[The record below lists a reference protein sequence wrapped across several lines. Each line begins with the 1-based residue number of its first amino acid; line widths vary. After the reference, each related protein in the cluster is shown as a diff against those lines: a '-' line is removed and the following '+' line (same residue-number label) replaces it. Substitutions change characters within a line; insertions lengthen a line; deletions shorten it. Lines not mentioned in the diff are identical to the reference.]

1 MALRTEGTWFGQL
14 LRRVSRLQGSCSRRS
29 SSLLCLSANQEQD
42 LGFCHRDHNKAG
54 VLHLCSDAGHRPRS
68 ALLCASASGRRP
80 HVFPYASCA
89 FPGNP
94 RGHEPLGRSFLLA
107 MKRQNV
113 RTLSLIICTFTYLL
127 VGAAVFDA
135 LESDF
140 EMREK
145 EQLEA
150 EEKRLQGKYNI
161 SEDDYRKLES
171 IIMEAEPHR
180 AGVQWKFAGSF
191 YFAITVI
198 TTIGKCGSLSLSP
211 GPSRHHKSPFVIP
224 GARECGDYH
233 RWATGRDLLSP
244 GNKYTACA
252 QEHMFTFTH
261 RAHLHRAASLNIKF
275 KATCCSAHSE
285 L

>member
-1 MALRTEGTWFGQL
+1 MALRTGRTWFGQV
-14 LRRVSRLQGSCSRRS
+14 LRRVSRLQGSWSRRS

-42 LGFCHRDHNKAG
+42 LGVCHRDHHKAG
-54 VLHLCSDAGHRPRS
+54 DFLHRCSDSGVHRGHHRHHRRS
-68 ALLCASASGRRP
+68 APFCVSASSRRCP
-80 HVFPYASCA
+80 HGFPHACCA

-94 RGHEPLGRSFLLA
+94 RGHEPLGRRFLLA

-161 SEDDYRKLES
+161 SEDDYRKLET

-198 TTIGKCGSLSLSP
+198 TTIGKCQSPLASPSLLHWSLHGHYRCLS
-211 GPSRHHKSPFVIP
+211 GVLALLRTRTGLIMNTCSYIQEAADRSGAAAVHIESR
-224 GARECGDYH
+224 AH
-233 RWATGRDLLSP
+233 RQHD
-244 GNKYTACA
+244 
-252 QEHMFTFTH
+252 H
-261 RAHLHRAASLNIKF
+261 RATSL
-275 KATCCSAHSE
+275 
-285 L
+285 

>member
-1 MALRTEGTWFGQL
+1 MALRAGRTWFGQV
-14 LRRVSRLQGSCSRRS
+14 LRTVSRLQGSWSRRS
-29 SSLLCLSANQEQD
+29 SSLLCLSANPED
-42 LGFCHRDHNKAG
+42 LGTRYRDHTHSS
-54 VLHLCSDAGHRPRS
+54 LHNCSSIRRHHHAPVGPSSSSR
-68 ALLCASASGRRP
+68 CA
-80 HVFPYASCA
+80 A
-89 FPGNP
+89 FPGDP
-94 RGHEPLGRSFLLA
+94 RGHEPLTRRLLVV

-198 TTIGKCGSLSLSP
+198 TTIGYSSQAISNMFVATRSSL
-211 GPSRHHKSPFVIP
+211 
-224 GARECGDYH
+224 D
-233 RWATGRDLLSP
+233 
-244 GNKYTACA
+244 
-252 QEHMFTFTH
+252 
-261 RAHLHRAASLNIKF
+261 
-275 KATCCSAHSE
+275 
-285 L
+285 

>member
-1 MALRTEGTWFGQL
+1 MLWFGQV
-14 LRRVSRLQGSCSRRS
+14 LRRVSRLRGLWSRRS
-29 SSLLCLSANQEQD
+29 SSLLCLSTDQ
-42 LGFCHRDHNKAG
+42 GTCYSRDPKSHPRRRSR
-54 VLHLCSDAGHRPRS
+54 LCPD
-68 ALLCASASGRRP
+68 CC
-80 HVFPYASCA
+80 CA
-89 FPGNP
+89 FPGDTG
-94 RGHEPLGRSFLLA
+94 GHEPLRRRLLVA

-113 RTLSLIICTFTYLL
+113 RTLSLIVCTFTYLL

-161 SEDDYRKLES
+161 SEDDYRKLET

-198 TTIGKCGSLSLSP
+198 TTIG
-211 GPSRHHKSPFVIP
+211 
-224 GARECGDYH
+224 ECFWH
-233 RWATGRDLLSP
+233 
-244 GNKYTACA
+244 
-252 QEHMFTFTH
+252 TF
-261 RAHLHRAASLNIKF
+261 ASL
-275 KATCCSAHSE
+275 
-285 L
+285 

>member
-1 MALRTEGTWFGQL
+1 
-14 LRRVSRLQGSCSRRS
+14 
-29 SSLLCLSANQEQD
+29 
-42 LGFCHRDHNKAG
+42 
-54 VLHLCSDAGHRPRS
+54 
-68 ALLCASASGRRP
+68 
-80 HVFPYASCA
+80 
-89 FPGNP
+89 
-94 RGHEPLGRSFLLA
+94 

-161 SEDDYRKLES
+161 SEDDYRKLET

-198 TTIGKCGSLSLSP
+198 TTIEVTEMHFSPLWKSDTIIQYEGLLAVGKLMHQACPPVCQATLKKGGRP
-211 GPSRHHKSPFVIP
+211 
-224 GARECGDYH
+224 H
-233 RWATGRDLLSP
+233 RPVKVDPLLFLGYSDESH
-244 GNKYTACA
+244 C
-252 QEHMFTFTH
+252 
-261 RAHLHRAASLNIKF
+261 NI
-275 KATCCSAHSE
+275 HV